1 MTRNELF
8 AMVWKEPLALLA
20 PKFGMSKPTLLR
32 LCRIHNVP
40 VPGRGHW
47 AKVRAG
53 VPVERTPIEEPER
66 DPEIQIKSG
75 DGAGSEVKEA
85 EHLLSQGC
93 PFPFR
98 PSVPDSSSQGE
109 DLAVLLQVCWEKH
122 LADASASFR
131 EDARGWLGSMSPEA
145 AEYVRRWLSTVGKN
159 GASC

>member
-8 AMVWKEPLALLA
+8 AMVWKEPLASLA
-20 PKFGMSKPTLLR
+20 PKFGVSKPTLLR
-32 LCRIHNVP
+32 LCRMHNVP

-53 VPVERTPIEEPER
+53 VPVELTSIEEPER
-66 DPEIQIKSG
+66 DPEIQIKFG
-75 DGAGSEVKEA
+75 DRAGSEVKEA
-85 EHLLSQGC
+85 KHVLSQGC
-93 PFPFR
+93 PFP
-98 PSVPDSSSQGE
+98 SAPDSSSQYE
-109 DLAVLLQVCWEKH
+109 DLAVLLQACWDKH
-122 LADASASFR
+122 LAAASASFR